1 MKTNFWNTKMQEMTV
16 LQGFVWIMLY
26 MIFLV
31 IVMIAMVL
39 VPQNAEA
46 IWDWIE
52 ARYEKVKEKIL
63 NCRIFKKK

>member
-52 ARYEKVKEKIL
+52 MRYEKVKEKIL